1 MANLQD
7 LPVYL
12 GNNDIKSITELIEAK
27 SLTDETLDSPEKIT
41 TSTNKNIESC
51 IQKDIELN
59 STDLLTALLIHYDR
73 NEIAK
78 RVAAVLG
85 RMIYASKTDE
95 ALHIINQF
103 TPLLEDCD
111 WMDDATHPPLITTVF
126 FKNMTVMR
134 ALTPKLT
141 LAQLERTQ
149 ESYKTALF
157 FAVQARDS
165 GMIKVICKRGLEL
178 IADAINKQE
187 IKVIAD
193 KIIRQLNGEGVF
205 LNEKE
210 HAIAQKS
217 GLKNYYLAYLQNC
230 SALYDF
236 NALRQN
242 FFLAFKYLNQDNKRS
257 GFFSNALG
265 NHALS
270 RDITQT
276 AIALKTQISNIDSQS
291 ANPMEQLLNCIVQG
305 IASARRHRSDHAT
318 QYHYENYGRD
328 PGMSEG
334 WGVSYDYKKPYA
346 NGSFEKNIIAAL
358 QKIKPLSQQSIQDR
372 IDGIINDIK
381 SYKPIEERSN
391 ENSYAP

>member
-1 MANLQD
+1 MANLQE

-12 GNNDIKSITELIEAK
+12 GNNDIKSITELIETK

-41 TSTNKNIESC
+41 ASTNKNIESC
-51 IQKDIELN
+51 IEKDIELR
-59 STDLLTALLIHYDR
+59 STDLLTTLLLHYDR

-78 RVAAVLG
+78 RVAAILG

-111 WMDDATHPPLITTVF
+111 WINDATHPPLITAVF
-126 FKNMTVMR
+126 FKNITVMR

-141 LAQLERTQ
+141 LAQLEKTQ
-149 ESYKTALF
+149 ESHKTALF
-157 FAVQARDS
+157 FAIQARDP

-178 IADAINKQE
+178 IADATNYQE
-187 IKVIAD
+187 IKAIAD
-193 KIIRQLNGEGVF
+193 KIIRQINGEGVI

-217 GLKNYYLAYLQNC
+217 GLKNYYLAYFQNC

-242 FFLAFKYLNQDNKRS
+242 FFLAFKYLNHDNKRS
-257 GFFSNALG
+257 GFFSNTFG

-270 RDITQT
+270 RDITQA
-276 AIALKTQISNIDSQS
+276 AIALKNQISDIDSNS
-291 ANPMEQLLNCIVQG
+291 ENAMEQLLNCVVQG
-305 IASARRHRSDHAT
+305 ITSARRHRSDHAT
-318 QYHYENYGRD
+318 EYHFEDYGRD
-328 PGMSEG
+328 PMMREG
-334 WGVSYDYKKPYA
+334 WSVSYDYKKPYA

-391 ENSYAP
+391 EQTYAP